1 MLCNVDDRRRIEQEG
16 SISNFIAL
24 AASITIGA
32 QVQEASFADKVE
44 AKGSDCKNQCI
55 LLLSSRGHS

>member
-1 MLCNVDDRRRIEQEG
+1 MLFNVDNSRRIEQVG
-16 SISNFIAL
+16 SISNLIAL

-55 LLLSSRGHS
+55 LLLLSIGHS